1 MMAVV
6 RYYPP
11 CAFPPKASSIHPV
24 LILLNTSVCRCKK
37 ETAALSGG
45 ITFLPATRPPRF
57 LSVKPRTTMF
67 QSHTPAKPRLLIL
80 DEDRIILQSLSQ
92 FLAREG
98 YEVRTTDSPE
108 DAFAQLEATQF
119 ELLLAD
125 INMPGVKPNDF
136 LRDVRRRFP
145 HTLVLVI
152 TSYGSIEG
160 AVEATKMGAFDYL
173 TKPIVDDEIRV
184 VVEKAVRQQALLF
197 ENQTLKQQLDL
208 RFGLEN
214 VVGHDYR
221 MLKIFDLIEA
231 VADSRTTVL
240 MTGESGTGKSLLA
253 RAVHHRSPRRD
264 KPFVEVSCG
273 SLPETLLES
282 ELFGHVKGAFTGAIA
297 DKIGR
302 FMLADGG
309 TLFLDEINS
318 ASPAMQVKLLR
329 VLQERAFEAVGSGT
343 TQTVDVRVILA
354 ANVDLAQ
361 LVAQNQF
368 RQDLYYRI
376 NVVNI
381 RMPSLRE
388 RLGDITLL
396 ANHFLKKFLAET
408 GRDIT
413 GFSAGALAAM
423 QRHTWPGNVR
433 ELENAVER
441 AVVLCRRRQIEEE
454 DLPETVSAAPT
465 HQHATI
471 PAATAGIP
479 DAPMPLAVALEEPE
493 RKIIERALLR
503 NSYNRQLTAS
513 ELDINRTTLYKKM
526 RKYRLDVGQSN

>member
-1 MMAVV
+1 
-6 RYYPP
+6 
-11 CAFPPKASSIHPV
+11 
-24 LILLNTSVCRCKK
+24 
-37 ETAALSGG
+37 
-45 ITFLPATRPPRF
+45 
-57 LSVKPRTTMF
+57 MF
-67 QSHTPAKPRLLIL
+67 QSNTPAKPRVLIL
-80 DEDRIILQSLSQ
+80 DEDRIILQSLAQ

-98 YEVRTTDSPE
+98 YEVRTADDPD
-108 DAFAQLEATQF
+108 DALAQLEGTQF

-125 INMPGVKPNDF
+125 INMPGVKPADF

-145 HTLVLVI
+145 HTVVIVI
-152 TSYGSIEG
+152 TGYGSIEG

-184 VVEKAVRQQALLF
+184 VVEKAVRQQSLLF
-197 ENQTLKQQLDL
+197 ENQTLRQQLDL

-214 VVGHDYR
+214 VIGHDYK
-221 MLKIFDLIEA
+221 MLKIFDLVEA

-273 SLPETLLES
+273 SLPEMLLES

-297 DKIGR
+297 DKMGR
-302 FMLADGG
+302 FMAADGG

-329 VLQERAFEAVGSGT
+329 VLQERAFEAVGSSET
-343 TQTVDVRVILA
+343 KQVDVRVILA
-354 ANVDLAQ
+354 SNVDLAQ
-361 LVAQNQF
+361 LVAQQQF

-381 RMPSLRE
+381 RLPSLRE
-388 RLGDITLL
+388 RLGDIPLL
-396 ANHFLKKFLAET
+396 ANHFLKKYVAET
-408 GRDIT
+408 GREIL
-413 GFSAGALAAM
+413 GFTEAALAAL

-433 ELENAVER
+433 ELENAIER
-441 AVVLCRRRQIEEE
+441 AVVLCRRPQIDEA
-454 DLPETVSAAPT
+454 DFPDTLTHAAAP
-465 HQHATI
+465 HPLA
-471 PAATAGIP
+471 PASPHLDGLP
-479 DAPMPLAVALEEPE
+479 DRAMPLVVALEEPE
-493 RKIIERALLR
+493 RRIIELALKR
-503 NSYNRQLTAS
+503 NSYNRQATAA

-526 RKYRLDVGQSN
+526 RKYGLDVGESN